1 LGGEAALPVPDLRDR
16 EIPARDVASLE
27 HTSIQRGER
36 LYNENCAV
44 CHGFLARSGGA
55 IPDLRRISEGSL
67 AAWDQI
73 VIDGVLSANG
83 MASFGDVL
91 NQAQSGDVLSY
102 VKARA
107 EEDRLTYVGEKD
119 LPRMTWLDGAE

>member
-1 LGGEAALPVPDLRDR
+1 
-16 EIPARDVASLE
+16 
-27 HTSIQRGER
+27 
-36 LYNENCAV
+36 
-44 CHGFLARSGGA
+44 
-55 IPDLRRISEGSL
+55 
-67 AAWDQI
+67 
-73 VIDGVLSANG
+73 